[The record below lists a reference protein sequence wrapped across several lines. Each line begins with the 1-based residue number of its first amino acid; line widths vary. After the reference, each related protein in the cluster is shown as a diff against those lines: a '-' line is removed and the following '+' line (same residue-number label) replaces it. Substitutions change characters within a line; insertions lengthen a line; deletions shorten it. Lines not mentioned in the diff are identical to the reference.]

1 MAGMFYEYFDGY
13 LRVTFRNGPW
23 PGDIEVFFHLSGDTV
38 ATTPCDDD
46 FEKGDPQIAVAE
58 DVVLRCWTSSSMS
71 RFFQSMVSWLEAV
84 TCNVEECAFSW
95 DGEGPEGELRWFGG
109 PSDSGTLRLAWRGRH
124 DSPAFERKVRLE
136 KNQMVQTLYQ
146 SFREFVE
153 SDRYDPISY
162 EKLLYGEV
170 IDLVLIE
177 GRETLVR
184 ELAVRDR
191 PDAYALVQTIMGFAY
206 EYKKG
211 FPRRSDL
218 AEFLHMSKIFWEDR
232 SIDADEVDEQI
243 GELLDKAWNAWT
255 FDQRSRFVEDELFL
269 FGAYSGFGEN
279 LRKLRSPLLEAWLPI
294 WKGD

>member
-1 MAGMFYEYFDGY
+1 MDGIFFDYFDGY

-23 PGDIEVFFHLSGDTV
+23 PGDIEILFHVSGDTV
-38 ATTPCDDD
+38 AATPCDDV
-46 FEKGDPQIAVAE
+46 FEKGEPQIAVAE

-71 RFFQSMVSWLEAV
+71 SFFLSMVSWLEAV

-109 PSDSGTLRLAWRGRH
+109 PSDSGTLSLAWRGRH
-124 DSPAFERKVRLE
+124 DSPAFEHKVRL
-136 KNQMVQTLYQ
+136 KKSQMVQTLYQ

-170 IDLVLIE
+170 FDLVLIE

-191 PDAYALVQTIMGFAY
+191 PHAYALIQTIMGLAY

-211 FPRRSDL
+211 FPRRADL
-218 AEFLHMSKIFWEDR
+218 AEFIHMSEIYWEDR

-243 GELLDKAWNAWT
+243 GDLLDKAWNEWT
-255 FDQRSRFVEDELFL
+255 VDQRSRFVEEELFL
-269 FGAYSGFGEN
+269 FGGCGGFGES
-279 LRKLRSPLLEAWLPI
+279 LRELRSPLVESWLTSHA
-294 WKGD
+294 